1 MVAGWVEM
9 VSADATSEEVESL
22 AADDAEVPSMV
33 AKNEFDEASEKTE
46 SIDSA
51 GFSTAADGET
61 EIGGAPDANAG
72 RDRPGIGIFGM
83 P

>member
-1 MVAGWVEM
+1 M
-9 VSADATSEEVESL
+9 VSAGATSEEINSL
-22 AADDAEVPSMV
+22 AADDVEALSMA
-33 AKNEFDEASEKTE
+33 AKNEFDEASEKTD
-46 SIDSA
+46 SMDSA

-72 RDRPGIGIFGM
+72 RGRPGIGIFGM